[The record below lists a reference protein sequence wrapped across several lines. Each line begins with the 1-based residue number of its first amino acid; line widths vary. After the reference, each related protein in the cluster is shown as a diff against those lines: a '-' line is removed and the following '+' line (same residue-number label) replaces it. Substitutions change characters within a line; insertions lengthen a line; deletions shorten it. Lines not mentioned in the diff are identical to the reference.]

1 MLQFYIANPGKIQGK
16 LSTMQEID
24 VFGES
29 PIRYYLDAE
38 NNQWILEENRET
50 MVLKRLP
57 QPSVGELVDIVIS
70 TDDMFVVLAASQEL
84 AERESKNGEEFRGE
98 LIDKLESINLKSL
111 GDFDRQRIKNI
122 IYETE
127 LYFAR
132 NRREVLGK
140 QVAEIKKDAAMY
152 REIARKAVTILLE
165 L

>member
-1 MLQFYIANPGKIQGK
+1 
-16 LSTMQEID
+16 
-24 VFGES
+24 
-29 PIRYYLDAE
+29 
-38 NNQWILEENRET
+38 

-84 AERESKNGEEFRGE
+84 AERESNNGEEFRGE
-98 LIDKLESINLKSL
+98 LIDKLESFNLKSL